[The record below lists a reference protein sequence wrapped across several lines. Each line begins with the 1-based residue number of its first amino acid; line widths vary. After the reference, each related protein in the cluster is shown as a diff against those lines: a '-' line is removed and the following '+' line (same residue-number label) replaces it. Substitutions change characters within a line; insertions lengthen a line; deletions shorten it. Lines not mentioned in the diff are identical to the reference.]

1 MITFEDSFFL
11 CQFSS
16 IVEYMDAGSHEG
28 KDRGKCAKNSALVSV
43 TWLWHHEAMSTPHIS
58 QMFDTIHSAII
69 FI

>member
-1 MITFEDSFFL
+1 
-11 CQFSS
+11 
-16 IVEYMDAGSHEG
+16 MDAGSHEG

>member
-16 IVEYMDAGSHEG
+16 IVEYMDAGSHGG
-28 KDRGKCAKNSALVSV
+28 KDRGICAKNSAIVPV
-43 TWLWHHEAMSTPHIS
+43 TWLRHHEAMCTPYIG
-58 QMFDTIHSAII
+58 QMFDTIHGAII